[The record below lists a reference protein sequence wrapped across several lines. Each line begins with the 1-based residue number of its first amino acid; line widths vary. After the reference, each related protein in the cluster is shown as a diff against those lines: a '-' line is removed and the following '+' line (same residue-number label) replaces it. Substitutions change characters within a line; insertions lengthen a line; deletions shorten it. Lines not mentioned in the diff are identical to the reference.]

1 MSAMIDHISLRVRDI
16 ARARAFY
23 DAVLAPLGYQRLY
36 DYPDAS
42 GYGPPRPHPLKEQ
55 ALPFWIGQ
63 DEGAAALSGHLC
75 FTAPSRAAVD
85 AFHRAALAAG
95 GRDDGEPGL
104 RPQYHPTYYA
114 AFVIDPDGHKIEA
127 VRHQAE

>member
-55 ALPFWIGQ
+55 ALPFWLGQ

-95 GRDDGEPGL
+95 GRVDGEPGL
-104 RPQYHPTYYA
+104 RPQYHATYYA

>member
-1 MSAMIDHISLRVRDI
+1 MSAMIDHISLRVRDL
-16 ARARAFY
+16 AKARAFY

-42 GYGPPRPHPLKEQ
+42 GYGPPGPHPLKEQ
-55 ALPFWIGQ
+55 ALPFWLGQ

-95 GRDDGEPGL
+95 GRDDGKPGL
-104 RPQYHPTYYA
+104 RPQYHATYYA

-127 VRHQAE
+127 VRHPAE

>member
-1 MSAMIDHISLRVRDI
+1 MSGMIDHISLRVRDL

-23 DAVLAPLGYQRLY
+23 DAVLAPLGYRRLY

-55 ALPFWIGQ
+55 ALPFWIGR

-75 FTAPSRAAVD
+75 FTAPSRGAVD
-85 AFHRAALAAG
+85 AFHAAALAAG
-95 GRDDGEPGL
+95 GRDDGKPGL
-104 RPQYHPTYYA
+104 RPHYHASYYA

-127 VRHQAE
+127 VRHPAE